1 MASPQRNGPACILWF
16 RNDLR
21 IEDNPA
27 LDAALAHGGPIIPVY
42 IWAPQEEKPW
52 SPGAASRWWLHQS
65 LRQLDSELRR
75 HGSRLIL
82 RQGTAYRELLLLA
95 TQIGADTVIWSRRYE
110 PAIIKR
116 DAIVESKLESAGIK
130 ARTVNASLLA
140 EPWELM
146 TKQERPYQVFAPF
159 HRRLLEHNCGTP
171 LPAPGRIRGPSIW
184 PDSLDLRD
192 LRLEPAADWAAGI
205 RATWQPGERGARRA
219 LHQFIESALYRY
231 ASARDRPDLP
241 GTSHLSPHLHFGEIG
256 PRTIWNAVRENA
268 ATDTRNGAAQS
279 EEAFLRQL
287 AWREFSYH
295 LLYHFPDTPLKP
307 LKANFE
313 RFPWQTDRRALQA
326 WQQGRTGYPFVDA
339 GMRELWTTGW
349 MHNRARLNAASFLVK
364 HLLLPWQRGEKW
376 FWDTLVDADLAN
388 NTMGWQWVA
397 GSGADAAPYFRV
409 FNPIMQGVKFDPDGD
424 YVRRWVPELAALPPR
439 WIHQPW
445 KAPEN
450 VLRAARIYLGRTY
463 PLPIVDHD
471 QARRRALDAYENF
484 IRPR

>member
-1 MASPQRNGPACILWF
+1 MAIRRKNGPACILWF

-21 IEDNPA
+21 LDDNPT

-52 SPGAASRWWLHQS
+52 NPGAANRWWLHQS

-82 RQGTAYRELLLLA
+82 RHGTSYRELLLLA
-95 TQIGADTVIWSRRYE
+95 GRTGADTVVWARRYE
-110 PAIIKR
+110 PAVVKR
-116 DAIVESKLESAGIK
+116 DAIVLDKLRSSGIK
-130 ARTVNASLLA
+130 TQTVNASLLA
-140 EPWELM
+140 EPWEIM
-146 TKQERPYQVFAPF
+146 TKRERPYQLFAPF
-159 HRRLLEHNCGTP
+159 YHRLLEQDCGTT
-171 LPAPGRIRGPSIW
+171 LPAPGRIRGPGLW

-192 LRLEPAADWAAGI
+192 LRLEPAADWAAGM

-219 LHQFIESALYRY
+219 LHKFIENALVQY
-231 ASARDRPDLP
+231 AAARDRPDLHV
-241 GTSHLSPHLHFGEIG
+241 TSRLSPHLHFGEIG
-256 PRTIWNAVRENA
+256 PGTVWNAVKEGS
-268 ATDTRNGAAQS
+268 ATDVRDGAVQG

-287 AWREFSYH
+287 VWREFSYH
-295 LLYHFPDTPLKP
+295 LLYHFPDTPQKP
-307 LKANFE
+307 LKKDFA
-313 RFPWQTDRRALQA
+313 RFPWLSDRRALQA

-376 FWDTLVDADLAN
+376 FWETLVDADLAN

-409 FNPIMQGVKFDPDGD
+409 FNPVVQGIRFDPDGD

-445 KAPEN
+445 KAPDN
-450 VLRAARIYLGRTY
+450 VLRAAHIRLGQTY

-471 QARRRALDAYENF
+471 QARRRAIDAYENF
-484 IRPR
+484 VRAK